1 MIEAPCGACG
11 TLNRIAESDLP
22 AGAKF
27 ITCSSCK
34 SRVAVPAKAMGAST
48 IKAPAVAPRAPAP
61 PKMPPAIPSTKAGM
75 DLADLP
81 APKRQSALS
90 GAGDAKPAPRSALA
104 DADLPAPKVTTK
116 APPPLDLDDL
126 LPPPS
131 PPKSAGLA
139 DLPAPKVK
147 SPAKQ
152 EIPTNVGLADLPAPK
167 VGLADLPAPK
177 RVTPPAGVAAVK
189 PPAKVPVIEDLPA
202 PAAKRAPVPDVPAP
216 AVKRSAVPDVPAPA
230 VKRSAVPDVPAPA
243 MKRSAVPDVP
253 APAMKRSA
261 VPDVPVPA
269 PKRAPPPVGV
279 ATKPG
284 IADVPMPK
292 TTDLPAPKPP
302 TALPDLLDLPMPSA
316 GGDLPSPKPTVDLP
330 APKGYFEDLP
340 QPARG
345 GGADLPA
352 PKGYFEDLP
361 QPARG
366 GGVDLPAPKGFFD
379 DLPQPARSQSDV
391 PAPKGFFD
399 DLPQP
404 ARTPS
409 DAPATK
415 GFFDDLPEPAKPSA
429 PPTPTKAG
437 PAPAPKGF
445 FDDLPPPTP
454 AKPSGNLFDDLAPPD
469 KSPGQAAD
477 SAVDLSSM
485 DLDLGTSGPSLE
497 LDHGPAGSSDPLLD
511 KPADIDLGPSSY
523 GDLDLSEPTAKSAIS
538 IKSATAKPA
547 AEPAAPKS
555 FAVARQQP
563 ADNKGGSLELELE
576 GEARGTPAA
585 IATAKKVAK
594 KQQAAEVSAEEQAA
608 KRKRSRTILAVLL
621 FIVLAGAGGFY
632 MYQRHVKAE
641 ERAEQI
647 ESGVAEAR
655 AALVAA
661 DAHHWD
667 RAQGAAKNV
676 IELDSDN
683 GQALGIAA
691 EAMLGGALDT
701 GVNGQGRIASGRKM
715 IADAIAAGHT
725 GPELP
730 HAQALQAIAA
740 GQPDGA
746 LAKLQPLIQ
755 SEPKNAM
762 LQLYLGW
769 AQNAKGDTKAAIAAF
784 DAAAANTATKIPALY
799 GRGRAKLLAADLAGA
814 KADFAAVLET
824 AKDHI
829 GAMVGLAETLPAS
842 QASQREADLLAVLQR
857 KDIAQA
863 DPRAVVEAWS
873 LAADVARRDGR
884 LDVARERYRK
894 ALAISANDIG
904 VLNGLTAVELRDNK
918 PAIAAELIQKVFAL
932 SKDDPIAKINLAEL
946 SIKQGKLPDAI
957 AIIKSLADRVPPLP
971 PLQHAQLMIAQ
982 GHLLVAQGQDE
993 DAVEAYKQGAKD
1005 AGDLDL
1011 APTMAAVEK
1020 LGDLAKKASDPAKAD
1035 KYRGQADEL
1044 LSALATRAQEDPELS
1059 LALGAAYLQ
1068 AGDPGKAEGFLRR
1081 ATEMRG
1087 NDIQAKVELA
1097 KALSRL
1103 EKHDDAIAQ
1112 LKAAVALDQSR
1123 ADIALELARAYE
1135 AAKQDD
1141 DAHKAYDALVANK
1154 DAAVAARAYAGKFY
1168 ARKGEIKKAAEQG
1181 DAILIA
1187 EPENPAGHYL
1197 KGEGLL
1203 AAGSA
1208 RWDDARKELAI
1219 AVEADPDPQY
1229 LDAQGRIAEALAATG
1244 ESKYMDLALRAYGKA
1259 TEADPQLFN
1268 SWAGQGR
1275 VYVARKE
1282 WNDAVKP
1289 LQEAIKLHS
1298 DDPDVMFAL
1307 GLCAEKLQQKKVAVE
1322 WFVKSGL
1329 KKPAAET
1336 SHHLGQLYVDLN
1348 AVKFAVQAFEASTRL
1363 GEEQEKQTGKQIEWL
1378 TEDYYSL
1385 GEWAY
1390 SLRDYRTTKRAY
1402 ERYRDRHPPV
1412 NEHLN
1417 EVNRLLNGELK
1428 SY

>member
-34 SRVAVPAKAMGAST
+34 SRVAVPAKAMIGAST
-48 IKAPAVAPRAPAP
+48 IKAPAVAAPRAPAP
-61 PKMPPAIPSTKAGM
+61 PKMPPPIPSPSTKAAM

-81 APKRQSALS
+81 APKRQSALA
-90 GAGDAKPAPRSALA
+90 GAGDAKPTPRSALS
-104 DADLPAPKVTTK
+104 DADLPAPKVTSK
-116 APPPLDLDDL
+116 APPPLELDDL

-131 PPKSAGLA
+131 APRSAGLA

-147 SPAKQ
+147 PPAKP
-152 EIPTNVGLADLPAPK
+152 EIPTNIGLADLPAPK
-167 VGLADLPAPK
+167 LGLADLPAPK
-177 RVTPPAGVAAVK
+177 RATPPAGVAAVK
-189 PPAKVPVIEDLPA
+189 PPAKVPAIEDLPA
-202 PAAKRAPVPDVPAP
+202 PAKRA
-216 AVKRSAVPDVPAPA
+216 AVPDVPAI
-230 VKRSAVPDVPAPA
+230 
-243 MKRSAVPDVP
+243 
-253 APAMKRSA
+253 
-261 VPDVPVPA
+261 A
-269 PKRAPPPVGV
+269 PKRATPPVGV

-284 IADVPMPK
+284 IADLPMPK
-292 TTDLPAPKPP
+292 TADLPAPKPP
-302 TALPDLLDLPMPSA
+302 AATPDLLDLPMPRA
-316 GGDLPSPKPTVDLP
+316 GADLPSPKPTVDLP

-345 GGADLPA
+345 GGPDLPA

-379 DLPQPARSQSDV
+379 DLPQPARTQSDV

-404 ARTPS
+404 ARTQS
-409 DAPATK
+409 DVPAPK
-415 GFFDDLPEPAKPSA
+415 GFFDDLPEPAKPIA

-454 AKPSGNLFDDLAPPD
+454 GKPSGNLFDDLAPPD
-469 KSPGQAAD
+469 KAAG
-477 SAVDLSSM
+477 SAVDMSSM
-485 DLDLGTSGPSLE
+485 DLDLGNSGPALE
-497 LDHGPAGSSDPLLD
+497 LDHGPAGSSAPQLD
-511 KPADIDLGPSSY
+511 KPADIDLGPSSF
-523 GDLDLSEPTAKSAIS
+523 GDLDLSEPTARSGIS
-538 IKSATAKPA
+538 IKSPSSKPA

-555 FAVARQQP
+555 FAVAKQQP
-563 ADNKGGSLELELE
+563 AEAKGGSLELELE

-608 KRKRSRTILAVLL
+608 KHKRSRTMLVVLL
-621 FIVLAGAGGFY
+621 FLALAGAGGFY
-632 MYQRHVKAE
+632 MYQRHVKAQ

-647 ESGVAEAR
+647 ESGIAEAR
-655 AALVAA
+655 GALVAA
-661 DAHHWD
+661 DAHHWEH
-667 RAQGAAKNV
+667 AQGAAKSV

-701 GVNGQGRIASGRKM
+701 GVNGQGRIASGRKA
-715 IADAIAAGHT
+715 IADAIAAGHA
-725 GPELP
+725 GPELL

-740 GQPDGA
+740 GQPDAA
-746 LAKLQPLIQ
+746 LAKLQPMIQ

-769 AQNAKGDTKAAIAAF
+769 AQIAKGDTKAAIAAF
-784 DAAAANTATKIPALY
+784 DAAAANAATKLPALY

-824 AKDHI
+824 AKDHV

-873 LAADVARRDGR
+873 LAGDVARRDGR

-894 ALAISANDIG
+894 ALAISANDLG
-904 VLNGLTAVELRDNK
+904 ALNGLTAVELRDNK

-932 SKDDPIAKINLAEL
+932 SKDDPIAKINQAEL

-971 PLQHAQLMIAQ
+971 ALQHAQLMIAQ

-1035 KYRGQADEL
+1035 KYRGQADEM
-1044 LSALATRAQEDPELS
+1044 LSALATRAQEDPQLS
-1059 LALGAAYLQ
+1059 LALGVAYLQ

-1087 NDIQAKVELA
+1087 NDIQAKLELA

-1103 EKHDDAIAQ
+1103 SKYDEAIGQ
-1112 LKAAVALDQSR
+1112 LKAAIGLDQSR
-1123 ADIALELARAYE
+1123 GDIALELARTYE

-1141 DAHKAYDALVANK
+1141 DAHKAYDTLIATK

-1219 AVEADPDPQY
+1219 AVDSDPDPQY
-1229 LDAQGRIAEALAATG
+1229 LDAQGRVGEALAASG
-1244 ESKYMDLALRAYGKA
+1244 ESKYLDLALRAYGKA
-1259 TEADPQLFN
+1259 TEADPKLFN

-1289 LQEAIKLHS
+1289 LQEAIKLHA
-1298 DDPDVMFAL
+1298 DDADVMFSL

-1363 GEEQEKQTGKQIEWL
+1363 GEEQEKQTGKPIDWL
-1378 TEDYYSL
+1378 SEDWYSL

-1390 SLRDYRTTKRAY
+1390 TLRDYRTTKRAY
-1402 ERYRDRHPPV
+1402 ERFRDRHPPQGD
-1412 NEHLN
+1412 HLREAN
-1417 EVNRLLNGELK
+1417 HLLNTELK